1 MLQTFRDNLKGTV
14 AYILIG
20 LIVVIFALTGAEAL
34 FSGTSTAGKAAEVN
48 GETIADIE
56 VRRGIQMRRQQM
68 LQRFGEQLPADFI
81 SDERLREP
89 VLNDLILRELIFQQA
104 QNGGMAVAD
113 VTLDEL
119 ITSAPQFQQDGK
131 FSPQQYTMLLRNM
144 GYTPTGYKL
153 QLTKDLLGNQLTA
166 GFVNSAFVTPTELA
180 QVTALTQQT
189 RDYYYL
195 TIPASAVASAVASD
209 VTAGDEVVSA
219 YYEDNKARYMSREQ
233 VSVDYIHVSI
243 DNLMD
248 TVEVAEDELMAQY
261 EQDFADFK
269 GTSRQA
275 AHILIEAQDDGSH
288 ETRLQEV
295 QEKIA
300 AGEDFAEL
308 AKTYSDDI
316 GTKNSGGNLG
326 FTSGDIFPEA
336 FEAALAELAVEQ
348 VSGPVETDAGIHLI
362 KLMSLK
368 AAEPP
373 SFLQER
379 DRIEDTLQRAT
390 AEERFVEVL
399 EALPDLTYNAA
410 SLADAAAELGLEVET
425 SDPITRSGGEG
436 VLRDNRVMAAVFSDE
451 VLLEGNTSEVLELA
465 EDSLVVVRVNKHEPS
480 RQQTLEEVK
489 EQVVA
494 DVTAKLTAE
503 ALEAKAEAL
512 KAKVVAGE
520 SVESIALTNGYEWQ
534 VKLAGKRFDPEV
546 DRTLNQ
552 FVFGLEKPQAKPVVD
567 GIQLAN
573 GDYVVVSLTAVAA
586 GKQEEQDATQQRSIS
601 SRLAQQQGG
610 DDYQDY
616 QAMIQLN
623 ADVDRY

>member
-48 GETIADIE
+48 GEAIADVE

-89 VLNDLILRELIFQQA
+89 VLNDLILRELIYQNA
-104 QNGGMAVAD
+104 QDGGMTVAEA
-113 VTLDEL
+113 TLDEL

-144 GYTPTGYKL
+144 GYTPAGYKL

-166 GFVNSAFVTPTELA
+166 GFVNSGFVTAAEMA
-180 QVTALTQQT
+180 QVTALTQQA

-195 TIPASAVASAVASD
+195 TIPAASVADSVQAN
-209 VTAGDEVVSA
+209 DEAISA
-219 YYEDNKARYMSREQ
+219 YYEDNKPRYMSREQ
-233 VSVDYIHVSI
+233 VAVDYIHVSI
-243 DNLMD
+243 DGLMEGI
-248 TVEVAEDELMAQY
+248 EVSEDELMAQY

-275 AHILIEAQDDGSH
+275 AHILIESQEDGSH
-288 ETRLQEV
+288 EARLQEV

-326 FTSGDIFPEA
+326 FTSGDIFPEE
-336 FEAALAELAVEQ
+336 FETALAALAVEQ
-348 VSGPVETDAGIHLI
+348 VSEPVETDAGIHLI
-362 KLMSLK
+362 KLLSLK

-379 DRIEDTLQRAT
+379 ARIEDTLQRAT

-410 SLADAAAELGLEVET
+410 SLDDAAVELGLVVET
-425 SDPITRSGGEG
+425 SDPLTRSGGEG
-436 VLRDNRVMAAVFSDE
+436 VLRDNRVLAAVFSDE
-451 VLLEGNTSEVLELA
+451 VLVEGNTSEVLELA
-465 EDSLVVVRVNKHEPS
+465 EDSLLVLRVSKHEPS

-489 EQVVA
+489 DQVIA

-503 ALEAKAEAL
+503 ALEAKADGL
-512 KAKVVAGE
+512 KAKVIAGE
-520 SVESIALTNGYEWQ
+520 SVESLAQANGYEWQ
-534 VKLAGKRFDPEV
+534 VKLAGKRFDPDV
-546 DRTLNQ
+546 DRALNQ
-552 FVFGLEKPQAKPVVD
+552 FVFGLEKPQADPVVD
-567 GIQLAN
+567 GVQLAN

-586 GKQEEQDATQQRSIS
+586 GNLEEQDNSQQRAIS
-601 SRLAQQQGG
+601 GRLAQQLGA
-610 DDYQDY
+610 DDYQSY
-616 QAMIQLN
+616 QAMIQQN

>member
-89 VLNDLILRELIFQQA
+89 VLNDLILRELIYQQA
-104 QNGGMAVAD
+104 QDGGMAVAET
-113 VTLDEL
+113 TLDEL

-144 GYTPTGYKL
+144 GYTPAGYKL

-166 GFVNSAFVTPTELA
+166 GFVNSGFVTPAEMD

-195 TIPASAVASAVASD
+195 TIPAASVADS
-209 VTAGDEVVSA
+209 VTADDEAVNA
-219 YYEDNKARYMSREQ
+219 YYEENKPRYMSREQ
-233 VSVDYIHVSI
+233 VTVDYIHASI
-243 DNLMD
+243 DGLMD
-248 TVEVAEDELMAQY
+248 DIEVSEDELMAQY

-275 AHILIEAQDDGSH
+275 AHILIEPQEDGSH
-288 ETRLQEV
+288 EARLQEV

-336 FEAALAELAVEQ
+336 FETALAALAVEQ
-348 VSGPVETDAGIHLI
+348 VSEPVETDAGVHLI

-379 DRIEDTLQRAT
+379 DRIEDTLQRAS

-399 EALPDLTYNAA
+399 DALPDLTYNADN
-410 SLADAAAELGLEVET
+410 LEDAAAELGLVVET
-425 SDPITRSGGEG
+425 SDPLTRSGGEG
-436 VLRDNRVMAAVFSDE
+436 VLRDNRVLAAVFSDE
-451 VLLEGNTSEVLELA
+451 VLVEGNTSEVLELA

-503 ALEAKAEAL
+503 ALKAKAGDL
-512 KAKVVAGE
+512 KTKVAAGE
-520 SVESIALTNGYEWQ
+520 SVESLALANGYEWQ

-546 DRTLNQ
+546 DRALNQ
-552 FVFGLEKPQAKPVVD
+552 FVFGLEKPQADPVVD
-567 GIQLAN
+567 GVQLAG

-586 GKQEEQDATQQRSIS
+586 GKLEEQDASQQRSIS
-601 SRLAQQQGG
+601 SRLAQQLGA
-610 DDYQDY
+610 DDYQSY
-616 QAMIQLN
+616 QAMVQQN
-623 ADVDRY
+623 AHVDRY